1 MPLKPGNA
9 FTQRKEFQQQRELE
23 TQNSDEDTPGS
34 PMTTMS
40 IFIGPDF
47 PPGEPEGPAEV
58 KTPANTDRSQRI
70 STARGKMGK
79 RSFTDPISAS
89 TAHPTIT
96 TESSSLGKQSSG
108 FGYIKSKLT
117 GRSKR
122 KDFESPAQSFTK
134 LAPSEYTPDM
144 PSTKVLPI
152 TWRNEAMSKVVPTTH
167 EKLPSQPL
175 PSHVSTATMQTV
187 ATPQSR
193 YTNLLKNDAMILGDL
208 SMSPT
213 RSGSYAI
220 AGYPALVGVSHPSI
234 MSLAGS
240 IFETSPHNSR
250 AFNNTNMFTARSALP
265 ESYDA
270 SYAAPLPP
278 PPDDKFQYQLPFYL
292 QLQSYEPNGQTSFE
306 GQGFRSNQYDAS
318 NAGTWEQLHAQYPG
332 SMPQFSPMTPHLYR
346 NELKQD
352 TELAERSDN
361 VDKASDLKMA
371 SKTLLYSANASETKS
386 ENGKEALEAPENAEE
401 AEGNIA
407 ITLRGSLRRSASDH
421 ELRYSSY
428 QNISLNR
435 TPTARKGD
443 KPSRLPNVFSRA
455 LSPTAPVF
463 ESREYGNITAGTQT
477 TLKPVRYEGERVKQS
492 VPAGRILQNVSQDVS
507 ALHGASAPFYN
518 QNKRQNSD
526 LKGKGDSHAQN
537 LGDTMTRGGYPS
549 TPKHQDYQARSNLE
563 EQMAHQFNDLHHHME
578 ADKYTLRR
586 CIEDSKNY
594 LAEKSSSHID
604 RNFMNQ
610 FRQLCIQSNGFRH
623 YLERI
628 QLQTSDSTDMASR
641 FAAHERRVR
650 EELGR
655 LNRNVLT
662 LTENVY
668 AIQRNV
674 NNHMTQMNTRM
685 ADMNRKL
692 DMLLQAQGIDSFS
705 GSLHARQGRDVMQ
718 QTSSPVKQSSTSPT
732 KTRKLTPLPAKVPV
746 MAAALTSTPP
756 HVPQPPLSQSQSSSI
771 TTVSITD
778 PSIPSPSAV
787 SNARRAI
794 YKPTREQEEA
804 KKENKRIG
812 NVAKDLGNTMPI
824 QGLGSHVHP
833 ALRYQEGIESL
844 AGVKE
849 KEKAIEENDD
859 NEVLWRRP
867 SGDGEIGGR
876 WYKAAMQQ

>member
-1 MPLKPGNA
+1 MPPKPGNA
-9 FTQRKEFQQQRELE
+9 FAQQKEFQRQRELE
-23 TQNSDEDTPGS
+23 TQNSDGDTPGS

-40 IFIGPDF
+40 MFIGPDF
-47 PPGEPEGPAEV
+47 PPGEPEGPADL
-58 KTPANTDRSQRI
+58 KMPTNTDRSQRI
-70 STARGKMGK
+70 STSRGKMGK
-79 RSFTDPISAS
+79 RSFTDPTSAS
-89 TAHPTIT
+89 TAHSTIT
-96 TESSSLGKQSSG
+96 TEPSSLGKQSSG

-122 KDFESPAQSFTK
+122 KDSESPAQSFTK
-134 LAPSEYTPDM
+134 PATSEYTLDM
-144 PSTKVLPI
+144 PI
-152 TWRNEAMSKVVPTTH
+152 IWGNEVMSKVVPTTR

-193 YTNLLKNDAMILGDL
+193 YTSLLKNDAMILGDL

-234 MSLAGS
+234 MSMAGS

-250 AFNNTNMFTARSALP
+250 AFGNSNMFTARSALP
-265 ESYDA
+265 ESYGT

-292 QLQSYEPNGQTSFE
+292 QLQSHEPNGQTSFE
-306 GQGFRSNQYDAS
+306 GQVSCSNRYDAS

-352 TELAERSDN
+352 TELAEKSDN
-361 VDKASDLKMA
+361 EDKASDLK
-371 SKTLLYSANASETKS
+371 KASETKS
-386 ENGKEALEAPENAEE
+386 ENGKEALEALENAEE

-428 QNISLNR
+428 QSISPNR
-435 TPTARKGD
+435 TPTAGKGD
-443 KPSRLPNVFSRA
+443 KPSRLPNAFSRV
-455 LSPTAPVF
+455 LSPTTPVF
-463 ESREYGNITAGTQT
+463 GSRGYENVTTGTQT

-492 VPAGRILQNVSQDVS
+492 VPAERILQNVSRDIS
-507 ALHGASAPFYN
+507 TLHDASTSFYN
-518 QNKRQNSD
+518 KTKRQNSD
-526 LKGKGDSHAQN
+526 LKGTEDSHAQN
-537 LGDTMTRGGYPS
+537 LGDTTTRGGYPS

-563 EQMAHQFNDLHHHME
+563 EQMARQFNDLHHHME

-604 RNFMNQ
+604 GNFMNQ

-628 QLQTSDSTDMASR
+628 QLQTSDSADMASR
-641 FAAHERRVR
+641 FAAHERRIR

-655 LNRNVLT
+655 LNKNVLT

-685 ADMNRKL
+685 AHMNRKL
-692 DMLLQAQGIDSFS
+692 DMLLQVQGVDSFS
-705 GSLHARQGRDVMQ
+705 GSLHVRQDRDVTQ
-718 QTSSPVKQSSTSPT
+718 QASSPVKQSSTPPT
-732 KTRKLTPLPAKVPV
+732 KTRKLTPMPAKVPV
-746 MAAALTSTPP
+746 MVATLTSTPP
-756 HVPQPPLSQSQSSSI
+756 HVPQLPLSQSQSSSI

-794 YKPTREQEEA
+794 YQPTREQEEA
-804 KKENKRIG
+804 KKENKGIG

-824 QGLGSHVHP
+824 QGPGSHVHP

-844 AGVKE
+844 AGAKE
-849 KEKAIEENDD
+849 KGKAAEKNDD

-867 SGDGEIGGR
+867 SGDGEIGER

>member
-1 MPLKPGNA
+1 
-9 FTQRKEFQQQRELE
+9 
-23 TQNSDEDTPGS
+23 
-34 PMTTMS
+34 
-40 IFIGPDF
+40 
-47 PPGEPEGPAEV
+47 
-58 KTPANTDRSQRI
+58 
-70 STARGKMGK
+70 
-79 RSFTDPISAS
+79 
-89 TAHPTIT
+89 
-96 TESSSLGKQSSG
+96 
-108 FGYIKSKLT
+108 
-117 GRSKR
+117 
-122 KDFESPAQSFTK
+122 
-134 LAPSEYTPDM
+134 
-144 PSTKVLPI
+144 
-152 TWRNEAMSKVVPTTH
+152 
-167 EKLPSQPL
+167 
-175 PSHVSTATMQTV
+175 
-187 ATPQSR
+187 
-193 YTNLLKNDAMILGDL
+193 
-208 SMSPT
+208 MSPT

-234 MSLAGS
+234 MSMTGS
-240 IFETSPHNSR
+240 IFEASSHNSR
-250 AFNNTNMFTARSALP
+250 AFDNSNMFTARSALP
-265 ESYDA
+265 ESYDT

-292 QLQSYEPNGQTSFE
+292 QLQSHEPNSQTSSE
-306 GQGFRSNQYDAS
+306 GQGFRSNRYDAS

-352 TELAERSDN
+352 TELAETSDN
-361 VDKASDLKMA
+361 EDKASDLKKA
-371 SKTLLYSANASETKS
+371 SKTSLYDANASETKS
-386 ENGKEALEAPENAEE
+386 ENGKEALEALENAEEAEE

-428 QNISLNR
+428 QSISPNR
-435 TPTARKGD
+435 TPTAGKGD
-443 KPSRLPNVFSRA
+443 KPLRLSNVFPRVR
-455 LSPTAPVF
+455 SPTTPVF
-463 ESREYGNITAGTQT
+463 GSREYENVTTGTQT

-492 VPAGRILQNVSQDVS
+492 VPAERILQNVSRDIS
-507 ALHGASAPFYN
+507 TLHDASTSFYDKT
-518 QNKRQNSD
+518 KRQNSD
-526 LKGKGDSHAQN
+526 LKGKEDSHAQN
-537 LGDTMTRGGYPS
+537 LGDTTTRGGYPS

-604 RNFMNQ
+604 GNFMNQ

-628 QLQTSDSTDMASR
+628 QLQTSDSADMASR
-641 FAAHERRVR
+641 FAAHERRIR
-650 EELGR
+650 DELGR
-655 LNRNVLT
+655 LNKNVLT

-668 AIQRNV
+668 AIQRSV

-685 ADMNRKL
+685 AYMNSKL
-692 DMLLQAQGIDSFS
+692 DMLLQAQGIGSFS
-705 GSLHARQGRDVMQ
+705 GSLHARQDRDVMQ
-718 QTSSPVKQSSTSPT
+718 QASSPVKQSSTSPT
-732 KTRKLTPLPAKVPV
+732 KIRKLTPLLAKVPV
-746 MAAALTSTPP
+746 MAATLTSTPP
-756 HVPQPPLSQSQSSSI
+756 HVPQLPLSQSQSSSI

-787 SNARRAI
+787 SSARRVI
-794 YKPTREQEEA
+794 YQPTREQEEA
-804 KKENKRIG
+804 KKENKGIG

-824 QGLGSHVHP
+824 QGPGSHVHP

-844 AGVKE
+844 AGAKE
-849 KEKAIEENDD
+849 KEKAAEKNDD